1 MRAVVVYESM
11 FGGTKAVAEAAANG
25 ISSRMETRVVR
36 AADAMSQ
43 QFEGVDLVVVGA
55 PTHAHGLPRPSTRK
69 EAPNYV
75 KKANGDLMLEPGAD
89 SVVGVREWLS
99 SVQRLDAR
107 CAAFDTRANGPGFL
121 TGRASKRIARVLKK
135 HGASLV
141 ASPQSFLTKGNKLVS
156 GELERASAWGES
168 LAGQL
173 VPAPMS

>member
-1 MRAVVVYESM
+1 MRAVLIYESM
-11 FGGTKAVAEAAANG
+11 FGGTKAVAEAAAKG
-25 ISSRMETRVVR
+25 ISSRMETRVIR

-69 EAPNYV
+69 GAPNYV
-75 KKANGDLMLEPGAD
+75 NKANGDLMLEPGAD
-89 SVVGVREWLS
+89 SAVGVREWLS
-99 SVQRLDAR
+99 SVGKLDAR

-121 TGRASKRIARVLKK
+121 TGRASKTIARVLKK
-135 HGASLV
+135 RGASLV

-168 LAGQL
+168 LVGQL
-173 VPAPMS
+173 VPAPMP